1 MLSAAMGFYVLISLA
16 PLSVI
21 AVGLTGRALGEAQ
34 VRAYVIE
41 TSERLFDPAAAE
53 LLSEII
59 ATPWVLESSPL
70 GNLFAV
76 LTLLFA
82 STAGFNHLR
91 RSLNEIFESPPT
103 DLGTVR
109 GMLRNRA
116 LAFLVVLIFGAA
128 ILTSLILHAV
138 LVWLNS
144 VVDRLNPGISLPVP
158 VFRVAEVVVF
168 LIVLVLLF
176 ALVFRI
182 LPDRKLPW
190 RPLFV
195 GAGTTSVLFL
205 LGEWLIGQY
214 LGTASLASAFGVA
227 QSSVLL
233 AAWVYYS
240 SMVFFFGAAV
250 TCVYAERRNIDEAS
264 RAPRVADR

>member
-21 AVGLTGRALGEAQ
+21 AVGLMGRALGEAE
-34 VRAYVIE
+34 VRAYVVE
-41 TSERLFDPAAAE
+41 ASERLFDPGAAQ
-53 LLSEII
+53 LLSEIL
-59 ATPWVLESSPL
+59 ATPWVLQSHWL
-70 GNLFAV
+70 GNLSAV
-76 LTLLFA
+76 LMLLVA

-103 DLGTVR
+103 DLGAVR
-109 GMLRNRA
+109 GMLRSRA
-116 LAFLVVLIFGAA
+116 IAFLVVLIFGAA
-128 ILTSLILHAV
+128 ILTSLVLHTA
-138 LVWLNS
+138 LVALSS
-144 VVDRLNPGISLPVP
+144 VVDRLNPGISLPLP
-158 VFRVAEVVVF
+158 VFRVAEVLVF
-168 LIVLVLLF
+168 LFVLVLLF

-195 GAGTTSVLFL
+195 GAWTTSVLFL

-250 TCVYAERRNIDEAS
+250 TCVYTEERT
-264 RAPRVADR
+264 ADGTD